1 MIDMMFVLSIFKN
14 KTYCLFVLFILSLST
29 TSCTSIGRI
38 ISTPNY
44 SHHSVDKILLD
55 NIKEKQTYS
64 RCVGPDVQG
73 GTVGNRVAGR
83 DAYAGFANQA

>member
-44 SHHSVDKILLD
+44 SHHSVDKILL
-55 NIKEKQTYS
+55 NLPIKTILVMIRLAKWI
-64 RCVGPDVQG
+64 
-73 GTVGNRVAGR
+73 VAV
-83 DAYAGFANQA
+83 F